1 LSTKPVRGG
10 RNRGA
15 PDGVDAAVPLAE
27 RAAAAADAELR
38 GERSGILGAIGRST
52 LSPLTRPR
60 RVPDRW
66 SFFYV
71 LERMEEGFRTLS
83 RLPLPTR
90 PRGYINSM
98 PTYLY
103 DRADLNSQLETHEL
117 ERMARMRNRVRIP
130 PSPAEIARMDENR
143 ELQASRHADNSA
155 ALRELAAKLDQHAE
169 SVEMIRPTVAALE
182 MSRSKIA
189 TWASVGFAVAVLAGW
204 VVEAAVKWAVGWV
217 LSHFQ

>member
-1 LSTKPVRGG
+1 LSTKPAGGG
-10 RNRGA
+10 RHRGV
-15 PDGVDAAVPLAE
+15 PDGADATVPLAE

-38 GERSGILGAIGRST
+38 GERLNILGAIGRST

-60 RVPDRW
+60 RIPDHW
-66 SFFYV
+66 SFFHV
-71 LERMEEGFRTLS
+71 MARMEEGFRTLS

-98 PTYLY
+98 PVYLY

-117 ERMARMRNRVRIP
+117 ERMARMCNRVRIP

-143 ELQASRHADNSA
+143 ELQAHRHDDNAA
-155 ALRELAAKLDQHAE
+155 ALRELSAKLDQHAE

-182 MSRSKIA
+182 MSLSKIA

-204 VVEAAVKWAVGWV
+204 IVEATVKWAVGWV

>member
-1 LSTKPVRGG
+1 LSTKPAGGG
-10 RNRGA
+10 RNRDA
-15 PDGVDAAVPLAE
+15 PDGANTTAPLAE

-38 GERSGILGAIGRST
+38 GERAGILGAIGRST
-52 LSPLTRPR
+52 LSPLIRPR

-66 SFFYV
+66 SFFHV
-71 LERMEEGFRTLS
+71 MSRMEEGFRTLS

-98 PTYLY
+98 PVYLY

-117 ERMARMRNRVRIP
+117 ERMARLRNRVRIL

-143 ELQASRHADNSA
+143 ELQAHRHDDNAA
-155 ALRELAAKLDQHAE
+155 ALRELSAKLDQHAE

-182 MSRSKIA
+182 LSRSKIA
-189 TWASVGFAVAVLAGW
+189 TWASVGFTVAVLAGW